1 MYKPLCI
8 RRDAAVCFH
17 GRAAVFPFFPAL
29 SGGQRKTGRG
39 PGTACF
45 AEGGRAGRTLPP
57 AAFLVVRRYDEIK
70 QFRSE
75 LGPVI
80 FPHGLNRLDEGRH
93 VHLVELHVMGL
104 QLLHG
109 LADEGVPV
117 FTLLGLCLAARFD
130 NGLLLFGGQLAES
143 LLADEHQVGNHE
155 MLGP

>member
-104 QLLHG
+104 QLLTVLPTKAFSIHAAWP
-109 LADEGVPV
+109 L
-117 FTLLGLCLAARFD
+117 LAARFD

-143 LLADEHQVGNHE
+143 LLADEHQS
-155 MLGP
+155 GP